1 MGDIGDRLN
10 QAVIDGA
17 RDMFQLIL
25 GEAIKVEEI
34 KKGRTE
40 ICHFDINIII
50 GFAGNESGVFILQF
64 PRKLSIEAANKMLGT
79 DVKEDSEEM
88 RDAVAE
94 FMNMIVGKTK
104 SMYSADEETFKVSI
118 PTTIVGRNFVVHTKS
133 LEYGEESAIHFSWK
147 GYDFVINVFLK

>member
-1 MGDIGDRLN
+1 MGDTDDRLN

-17 RDMFQLIL
+17 LDMFRLIM
-25 GEAIKVEEI
+25 GEDIKVKEI

-40 ICHFDINIII
+40 INHFDMNVII
-50 GFAGNESGVFILQF
+50 GFAGDESGVFILQC
-64 PRKLSIEAANKMLGT
+64 PRKLGIKAANKMLGT

-104 SMYSADEETFKVSI
+104 SLYSADEETFKVSI
-118 PTTIVGRNFVVHTKS
+118 PTTIVGRNFVVHTTAI
-133 LEYGEESAIHFSWK
+133 EYGKESAIDFSCN
-147 GYDFVINVFLK
+147 GYNFVINVFLK